1 MENAG
6 LLILV
11 FSGLRNWTGTGH
23 LCSWHER
30 GPLDNFI
37 GTSNKSQAFN
47 YCISLQILQCFWIT
61 WGNLKK
67 CRLPGSTFSNSDSA
81 ESDLRNLHF
90 KNISLRVSL
99 WHCGWSIEGC
109 HCSGSGRCYGMFL
122 IPGPGM
128 STCHRYGQNKT
139 KGSPPPPPQWPHLPT
154 HTQAGILSNSARD
167 PSEFN
172 CKIQPQLSPPAK
184 SLSTLLSSHCL
195 FKASIILWI
204 PPPLTISTATMLV

>member
-1 MENAG
+1 MDNAG

-30 GPLDNFI
+30 GPLDKFI

-99 WHCGWSIEGC
+99 WHCGWSIEVATVVALVTAMAC
-109 HCSGSGRCYGMFL
+109 FWCLAQECPHVTGMA
-122 IPGPGM
+122 
-128 STCHRYGQNKT
+128 KT
-139 KGSPPPPPQWPHLPT
+139 KQKAPPHHHHNGPISPPTHRLESLATALGIPQNLTAKYNHNHPHQQNPSLP
-154 HTQAGILSNSARD
+154 
-167 PSEFN
+167 FF
-172 CKIQPQLSPPAK
+172 
-184 SLSTLLSSHCL
+184 LLTACL
-195 FKASIILWI
+195 RHQ
-204 PPPLTISTATMLV
+204 